1 MTSEN
6 LIHIKLEYGEALQ
19 LKRDILS
26 TEMGLLKTAKI
37 IRIYGNSRSEELR
50 LKLILYKKIREVK
63 INIGKLQKILP
74 KLKVPE
80 ILKRDEK
87 NEFSSKPKTR
97 KRTYSDDSLESQL
110 QEIQNRLNEL
120 QRENI

>member
-1 MTSEN
+1 MTNEN
-6 LIHIKLEYGEALQ
+6 LIHIKLEHGEALQ

-26 TEMGLLKTAKI
+26 TEMGLLKIAKTI
-37 IRIYGNSRSEELR
+37 KTYGNSRSEELR
-50 LKLILYKKIREVK
+50 LKLILYKKIRETK

-80 ILKRDEK
+80 ILKRKEET
-87 NEFSSKPKTR
+87 EFASKPKTR

-120 QRENI
+120 